1 MKISTTGRRIPAAL
15 ALITVL
21 AAVGG
26 VGQAGA
32 SKPAGMSKGAYRSLV
47 IRSQALDQKYRLGA
61 WKNVPQ
67 GMSLDAYRALA
78 IRSAALDR
86 KYSTGTRPAAAV
98 VRTPSVSAGGFS
110 WSAFGIGAVAMLGL
124 VLLATGAVVASRSN
138 REAPRVRTS

>member
-1 MKISTTGRRIPAAL
+1 MKISTTGHRIAAAL
-15 ALITVL
+15 ATIVILGAL
-21 AAVGG
+21 G

-32 SKPAGMSKGAYRSLV
+32 SRPAGMSEGAYRSLV

-67 GMSLDAYRALA
+67 GMSLAAYRALA
-78 IRSAALDR
+78 IRSAALDKR
-86 KYSTGTRPAAAV
+86 YAGTQKTVAV
-98 VRTPSVSAGGFS
+98 VRTPSSSAHGFS

-124 VLLATGAVVASRSN
+124 VLLATGAIVASRST

>member
-1 MKISTTGRRIPAAL
+1 MKISTTARRIPAAL
-15 ALITVL
+15 ALIAVL

-32 SKPAGMSKGAYRSLV
+32 SRPAGMSKGAYRSLV

-67 GMSLDAYRALA
+67 GMSLGAYRALV
-78 IRSAALDR
+78 IRSEALDKR
-86 KYSTGTRPAAAV
+86 YAGTQKALAV
-98 VRTPSVSAGGFS
+98 VRTPSSSAHGFS

-124 VLLATGAVVASRSN
+124 VLLATGAIVASRST
-138 REAPRVRTS
+138 REAPRMRTS

>member
-1 MKISTTGRRIPAAL
+1 MKISTTARRIAVAL
-15 ALITVL
+15 ALIAVL

-32 SKPAGMSKGAYRSLV
+32 SRPAGMSKGAYRSLV

-67 GMSLDAYRALA
+67 GMSLGAYRALV
-78 IRSAALDR
+78 IRSEALDKR
-86 KYSTGTRPAAAV
+86 YAGTQKALAV
-98 VRTPSVSAGGFS
+98 VRTPSSSAHGFS

-124 VLLATGAVVASRSN
+124 VLLATGAIVASRST
-138 REAPRVRTS
+138 REAPRMRTS